1 MSLRRLVQERILKR
15 AWSSYEKM
23 NRDTRKC
30 PYDQFSSVKKRDFGT
45 GKKILSVNILTEVG
59 EIVLGMSHQ
68 LVLKRLS
75 VRVGVCGVVRVASNK
90 VHDGENKEQWLGST
104 YTDLR

>member
-1 MSLRRLVQERILKR
+1 MINFPLLKK
-15 AWSSYEKM
+15 EI
-23 NRDTRKC
+23 
-30 PYDQFSSVKKRDFGT
+30 SVR

-68 LVLKRLS
+68 QVLKRLP
-75 VRVGVCGVVRVASNK
+75 VRVGGCGVVWVARNK